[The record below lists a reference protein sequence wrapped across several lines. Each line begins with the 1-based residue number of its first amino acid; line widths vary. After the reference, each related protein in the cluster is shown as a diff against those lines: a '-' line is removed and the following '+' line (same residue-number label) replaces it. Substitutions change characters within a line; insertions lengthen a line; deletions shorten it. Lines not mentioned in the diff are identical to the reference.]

1 MTAPPQLKVENLQV
15 GGNGCLVVDT
25 VSFTLGPGE
34 SLGIAG
40 ESGSGKSTLLLSL
53 MGMMRQGLH
62 HVGGSVRLDGMPMLG
77 QSDATLAS
85 VRGSKIALVP
95 QNPATALNPS
105 RRIGTQIAEALLLH
119 STLDKKGRDARVLD
133 LLGRVR
139 LPEPAVAARRFPH
152 ELSGGQ
158 VQRAAIA
165 MALAG
170 EPDVLL
176 LDEPTTGL
184 DVTTQA
190 ALLDLLVDLRHRAR
204 VGMVCV
210 SHDLGVLARLCDR
223 IAVMYA
229 GAMVEEG
236 PLVQVLSRP
245 GHPYTRALAASIPR
259 ITATGLPMP
268 IEGRPP
274 SLFHVPPGCR
284 FAPRCAVVQD
294 ACRNRRPALTP
305 TGPDHR
311 VACLYP
317 MTDRASAAGRFDAAF
332 AKGAPLLAVEDLS
345 VGYSQPAKRG
355 RTAPGPVVQAVSF
368 TVVRGE
374 VLGLVGESGSGKST
388 ILRAIAGLATPSS
401 GRIALMR
408 NGQTEPLA
416 ARSTERP
423 LAQLRSV
430 QLIFQNP
437 DASLNPRHRILDL
450 LAQPLQ
456 LYGKV
461 PRSQLRTK
469 AAELLAEVRL
479 DAATLDR
486 MPARLSGGERQ
497 RVAIA
502 RAFAAGPDLLLCDEI
517 TTALDV
523 SVQAAV
529 LHLIRDLARKH
540 DVAAIFVSHDLAVV
554 RAIADRIAV
563 LRNGRVIEIGTAEK
577 LCTHPSDPYTQSLVE
592 SVLEIPA

>member
-1 MTAPPQLKVENLQV
+1 MTAPPQLKVENLQI
-15 GGNGCLVVDT
+15 GGEGFLVVDT

-53 MGMMRQGLH
+53 MGMLRQGLRH
-62 HVGGSVRLDGMPMLG
+62 AGGSVTLNGMPMLG
-77 QSDATLAS
+77 QSDAALAA
-85 VRGSKIALVP
+85 VRGSRIALIP
-95 QNPATALNPS
+95 QNPATALNPG
-105 RRIGTQIAEALLLH
+105 RRIGTQISEVLLLH
-119 STLDKKGRDARVLD
+119 SALDRTGREARVLD

-139 LPEPAVAARRFPH
+139 LPEPAIAARRFPH

-170 EPDVLL
+170 EPEVLL

-204 VGMVCV
+204 VGMICV

-223 IAVMYA
+223 IAVLYA

-236 PLVQVLSRP
+236 PLAPVLSCP
-245 GHPYTRALAASIPR
+245 GHPYTRALTASIPR
-259 ITATGLPMP
+259 ISATGLPMP
-268 IEGRPP
+268 IKGSPP
-274 SLFHVPPGCR
+274 SLFHMPTGCR
-284 FAPRCAVVQD
+284 FAPRCALVQD
-294 ACRNRRPALTP
+294 ACRTARPDLKP
-305 TGPDHR
+305 SGPDRR
-311 VACLYP
+311 VACLRP
-317 MTDRASAAGRFDAAF
+317 MTAPAPVAVRFDSAF
-332 AKGAPLLAVEDLS
+332 AKGAPILAVEDLS
-345 VGYSQPAKRG
+345 VGYARRG
-355 RTAPGPVVQAVSF
+355 KPGKTAPRSVVKSVSF

-388 ILRAIAGLATPSS
+388 ILRAIAGLAVPGS
-401 GRIALMR
+401 GRISLMR
-408 NGQTEPLA
+408 NGQTEVLA
-416 ARSTERP
+416 ARSTARP
-423 LAQLRSV
+423 LAQLRSI
-430 QLIFQNP
+430 QLVFQNP

-456 LYGKV
+456 LYGQV
-461 PRSQLRTK
+461 ARSQLRPK

-486 MPARLSGGERQ
+486 MPAQLSGGERQ

-529 LHLIRDLARKH
+529 LELIRDLARKH

-554 RAIADRIAV
+554 HAIADRIAV
-563 LRNGRVIEIGTAEK
+563 LRHGRVVEIGDAQK
-577 LCTHPSDPYTQSLVE
+577 LCARPLDPYTRSLIE